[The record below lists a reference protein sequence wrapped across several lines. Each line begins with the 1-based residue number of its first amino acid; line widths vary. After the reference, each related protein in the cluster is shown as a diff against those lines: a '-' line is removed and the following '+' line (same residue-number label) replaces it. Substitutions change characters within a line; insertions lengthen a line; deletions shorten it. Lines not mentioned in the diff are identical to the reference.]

1 MTEDENE
8 KAAQETLERL
18 AQPYLKGHLTKL
30 LAWTIPFFVIPV
42 VLVLLQLISLSL
54 GGLGLGV
61 LGAIFLG
68 GGSLPSR
75 EAISQIAS
83 TKYDG
88 NSFLYAALIKNRN
101 WARTGVIFL
110 LVGFLFQ
117 GLALAIH

>member
-1 MTEDENE
+1 MTEEKNE
-8 KAAQETLERL
+8 KATQETLVRL

-30 LAWTIPFFVIPV
+30 LAWTIPFLAITV

-61 LGAIFLG
+61 LGAIFLAG
-68 GGSLPSR
+68 SSLPSR

-83 TKYDG
+83 TRYDG
-88 NSFLYAALIKNRN
+88 NPFLYAALIKNKK
-101 WARTGVIFL
+101 WARAGIVFL